1 MYIKISVGL
10 HSSFHPSDLHNLPF
24 VSFSLHVV
32 QTLYCPGPFSPL
44 MGSYEGSATSHAMDM
59 LCSLTWPQ
67 WFVAPSMFPT
77 YLVKREL
84 TQDFRYLH
92 WFLFSLIGNLWLVCQ
107 IFTFVVNNRTIDFF
121 LWTSLNLFLKVY
133 VTCLT
138 IFCIYFLAIR
148 HNKTVTF
155 FQNPG
160 YFYRKFR

>member
-92 WFLFSLIGNLWLVCQ
+92 WFLFLSLEICDWFVKFSLLWLIIV
-107 IFTFVVNNRTIDFF
+107 RTIDFF
-121 LWTSLNLFLKVY
+121 SLNFLKSVSQGLCYMFNYFLYLFLSY
-133 VTCLT
+133 QT
-138 IFCIYFLAIR
+138 
-148 HNKTVTF
+148 
-155 FQNPG
+155 Q
-160 YFYRKFR
+160 